1 MVYGY
6 VFYDKVYLIMLP
18 VLKSWPI
25 GAAALAA
32 CLAFSVAATPAAA
45 QEFPSKPITFIVPY
59 APGGPL
65 DSMARL
71 LAEKVRPDLGNVI
84 VENRPGAGGNIGASI
99 AAKAKPD
106 GYTLV
111 MGAVATNAINPWLY
125 EKLPFDPIKSF
136 EPVTLVASV
145 PNVLILNN
153 DFAKANSINSVA
165 DLVAYA
171 KKNPDQLNFASGGN
185 GSAGHLAGELLNV
198 RAAIKTVHVPY
209 AGASPAKL
217 ALLAGQVNFMFDNL
231 ASAAP
236 LITEG
241 KVRALAVTTVD
252 RSSSLSKVPTMQEA
266 GIANFDLGTWFGV
279 MTTGGTPKAIVAKLN
294 AAYVK
299 ALGDPAVRKNLLTMG
314 SDSKPTTPEAFA
326 ELVQHDLAKYKEIV
340 QASGA
345 KLF

>member
-1 MVYGY
+1 
-6 VFYDKVYLIMLP
+6 MLSA
-18 VLKSWPI
+18 LKSWP
-25 GAAALAA
+25 AAALAA
-32 CLAFSVAATPAAA
+32 CLAFSAAAPAAA
-45 QEFPSKPITFIVPY
+45 QEFPSRPITFIVPY

-71 LAEKVRPDLGNVI
+71 LAERVQPDLGSVI

-125 EKLPFDPIKSF
+125 EKLPFDPVKSF

-153 DFAKANSINSVA
+153 EFAKANGIDSVA
-165 DLVAYA
+165 GLVAYA

-198 RAAIKTVHVPY
+198 RSGIKTVHVPY

-217 ALLAGQVNFMFDNL
+217 ALLGGQVNFMFDNL
-231 ASAAP
+231 ASATP
-236 LITEG
+236 LISEG
-241 KVRALAVTTVD
+241 KVKALAVTTVE
-252 RSSSLSKVPTMQEA
+252 RASSLPDLPTMQQE

-279 MTTGGTPKAIVAKLN
+279 FTTGGTPKAVVDKLN

-299 ALGDPAVRKNLLTMG
+299 ALQDPAVRKSLLTMG
-314 SDSKPTTPEAFA
+314 SDAKPTTPEEFA
-326 ELVQHDLAKYKEIV
+326 ELVKHDLAKYKEIV
-340 QASGA
+340 QVSGA

>member
-1 MVYGY
+1 
-6 VFYDKVYLIMLP
+6 MLP
-18 VLKSWPI
+18 ALKSWP
-25 GAAALAA
+25 AMALAA
-32 CLAFSVAATPAAA
+32 CLAFSAAATPAVAE
-45 QEFPSKPITFIVPY
+45 EFPSKPITFIVPY

-65 DSMARL
+65 DGMARL
-71 LAEKVRPDLGNVI
+71 LAEKVQPDLGTII

-111 MGAVATNAINPWLY
+111 MGAVAINAINPWLY
-125 EKLPFDPIKSF
+125 EKLPFDPVKSF

-153 DFAKANSINSVA
+153 EFAKTNNINSVA

-171 KKNPDQLNFASGGN
+171 KKHGDQLNFASGGN

-198 RAAIKTVHVPY
+198 RAGVKTVHVPY

-236 LITEG
+236 LITEN
-241 KVRALAVTTVD
+241 KVKALAVTTTE
-252 RSSSLSKVPTMQEA
+252 RSSAFPDLPTMQQA

-279 MTTGGTPKAIVAKLN
+279 FTTGGTPQPVVDKLN

-299 ALGDPAVRKNLLTMG
+299 ALQDPAVRKNLLTMG
-314 SDSKPTTPEAFA
+314 SDAKPTTSAEFA
-326 ELVQHDLAKYKEIV
+326 ELVKHDLAKYKEIV
-340 QASGA
+340 EVSGA